1 MTDQGP
7 LKDRYPGGVRP
18 TTLLTALCA
27 SLASCATPT
36 AQHPPQLL
44 LPARSVSATPG
55 SALLPQLQGLSTAAR
70 EERLGHEFAS
80 GNVPT
85 FLRQLVPVTT
95 TAQIQ
100 GRTRVA
106 TFWCTPDYLGVGSD
120 QDWFRMPMTPHL
132 ARKFAD
138 SVDAVLPT
146 RRMVN
151 AIWAAS
157 RLKLPPVP
165 LSPSSYAIEDVAVFY
180 LHHQRVEAQR
190 QGRPL
195 GELTAGTKKDVVD
208 SALIASW
215 PGRVCIYGWHQTNGS
230 PIQPLSKVHTSTY
243 VDYSHGIRLVDR
255 TVEVDGVPMSIDAV
269 LADPVLHPLLSDEG
283 PIGAADYAP
292 ATDESFPWHDT
303 FPATGPQ
310 HAAWRPKFVTPIPVA
325 TVPPPPSGDPTALR
339 ILDPSGGTDSLRI
352 EPGRVR
358 DVAVQADLLCDHRP
372 QLAADGFERIGVF
385 VRDRAQG
392 AFDGTL
398 SQQGACYALTW
409 DSDTGR
415 VRCLRA
421 AQGQLVDLLPQPR
434 IVPGTTWRRFR
445 VEARGDRLRFLLDG
459 ELLLDVQDA
468 THPDGAFGI
477 GVHEYFRTNS
487 NARGARVD
495 TFHADVP
502 ESLGLGLRRG
512 TQRGGLE
519 VRRRRAIPGDLYL
532 TALTVTPGA
541 FPNGW
546 FHGLDPSL
554 ADLGTQLLSAHPL
567 FLGTIDTAGRADL
580 SVPGLPAGL
589 PLQGVAL
596 TLDPSLRIVSASA
609 PTSVTLR

>member
-1 MTDQGP
+1 M
-7 LKDRYPGGVRP
+7 RP
-18 TTLLTALCA
+18 TTLLAALTAAL
-27 SLASCATPT
+27 SSCATPT
-36 AQHPPQLL
+36 AQHPPVLL
-44 LPARSVSATPG
+44 LPPRAATATTG
-55 SALLPQLQGLSTAAR
+55 SALLPELQGLTTAAR
-70 EERLGHEFAS
+70 EERLGHEFAA
-80 GNVPT
+80 GNVPA
-85 FLRQLVPVTT
+85 FLQRLVPVTT
-95 TAQIQ
+95 TAVIQ

-132 ARKFAD
+132 ARKIAEAAD
-138 SVDAVLPT
+138 AALPT
-146 RRMVN
+146 RRMVD
-151 AIWAAS
+151 AIWAAA

-165 LSPSSYAIEDVAVFY
+165 MSPSSYPIQDVSVFH
-180 LHHQRVEAQR
+180 LHHQRIEAQR

-195 GELTAGTKKDVVD
+195 GELVGGTKKDVVD

-230 PIQPLSKVHTSTY
+230 PIQPLSKVHGSTY

-255 TVEVDGVPMSIDAV
+255 RVEVDGVPMTIEAV

-283 PIGAADYAP
+283 PIGAVDYP
-292 ATDESFPWHDT
+292 ATTVESFPWHDT
-303 FPATGPQ
+303 FPASGPQ
-310 HAAWRPKFVTPIPVA
+310 RSAWRPKFVTPIPVTTSPA
-325 TVPPPPSGDPTALR
+325 PPSGDPTALR

-352 EPGRVR
+352 DPGGVR
-358 DVAVQADLLCDHRP
+358 DVAVQADLLCEHRP
-372 QLAADGFERIGVF
+372 HLATDGFERIGVF

-421 AQGQLVDLLPQPR
+421 AGGQLVDLLPQPR
-434 IVPGTTWRRFR
+434 LVTGTAWRRFR
-445 VEARGDRLRFLLDG
+445 VEARGDLLRFHLDG
-459 ELLLDVQDA
+459 ELLLEVQDA

-477 GVHEYFRTNS
+477 GLHEYFRTNA
-487 NARGARVD
+487 NARGARAD
-495 TFHADVP
+495 SFHADVP
-502 ESLGLGLRRG
+502 DAFGLSLRRG
-512 TQRGGLE
+512 YGPGSLD
-519 VRRRRAIPGDLYL
+519 VRRRRAVPGDLYV
-532 TALTVTPGA
+532 TALTVAPGA

-546 FHGLDPSL
+546 FYGLDPSL

-567 FLGTIDTAGRADL
+567 FLGGVGPDGRADL
-580 SVPGLPAGL
+580 TVPRLPTGIDF
-589 PLQGVAL
+589 QGVAL
-596 TLDPSLRIVSASA
+596 TLDPSLRIVTASE